1 MDTIDMDEGFG
12 QLRALMQAHAP
23 VSGEALMT
31 WLTKVEAY
39 DPDRYHTQWVPYLA
53 GFPHHWV
60 EPLTTVD
67 TIEALE
73 LAAHVAPF
81 AMFAFDGSAW
91 SGLAR
96 FARQEGKL
104 PPTGWPPGFLNY
116 YGFNDDKMLEFV
128 KSEALSQLVH
138 LNLVWGNLTPAG
150 IATLA
155 DCPWLKDLK
164 RLELRYHYS
173 IKNEG
178 IEALIASRYIT
189 QLEHLDVSQTHADS
203 KGFQALAQSD
213 FSRHLRSLHYW
224 NDVNEVSIA
233 KDFNDSRSLTK
244 LQDLK
249 LSNTSSQDISELFMS
264 PNAATLRTFEFNAC
278 DEMTPEQFQLIIT
291 SPYLTQLEE
300 LNLSNLALDDRHMK
314 LCSKSQAFDALHTL
328 DLSENTITSEGIK
341 ALTEAAWMR
350 GITSLNLSNNP
361 LDTRTFEHL
370 AQAPCALQILTIQQ
384 DDEDDREGP
393 HFELDEGLATWLAT
407 PKSAALT
414 HLDLTNTHL
423 STSLYALAN
432 AHHIKTFQSLN
443 VQGDDMD
450 AEGLIALLESPVS
463 DTLETL
469 DLSFSWYDTPEA
481 LTSVCQAI
489 ARSNYLTHLT
499 RLDFGLIDLH
509 NEALIALS
517 NAPQCA
523 SLTYLDVSGD
533 SFSDAALKV
542 FASSPHFSN
551 LTTLKIQFAYSDSEH
566 ETVEQW
572 KILRHAPHLRDVVR
586 DRFDPELLLED

>member
-12 QLRALMQAHAP
+12 KLRALMQAHDP

-31 WLTKVEAY
+31 WLTQVEAH

-53 GFPHHWV
+53 GFPHHWIN
-60 EPLTTVD
+60 PLTTVE

-73 LAAHVAPF
+73 IAAHLAPF
-81 AMFAFDGSAW
+81 AVFAFDGSAW

-96 FARQEGKL
+96 FARQQGKL

-138 LNLVWGNLTPAG
+138 LNLRWGDLTPAG

-155 DCPWLKDLK
+155 ACPRLKDLK
-164 RLELRYHYS
+164 KLELRYHYS

-178 IEALIASRYIT
+178 IEALITSPYIT
-189 QLEHLDVSQTHADS
+189 QLEHLDVSQTHAGS
-203 KGFQALAQSD
+203 RGFQALAQSN
-213 FSRHLRSLHYW
+213 FSRHLRELHYW
-224 NDVNEVSIA
+224 NDVNEASIA
-233 KDFNDSRSLTK
+233 KDFAASTSLTK
-244 LQDLK
+244 LRHLG
-249 LSNTSSQDISELFMS
+249 LSNTSSQDIGELLMS
-264 PNAATLRTFEFNAC
+264 ANAATLRTFEFNAC
-278 DEMTPEQFQLIIT
+278 DEMTPAHFQLITT
-291 SPYLTQLEE
+291 SPHLTQLEE
-300 LNLSNLALDDRHMK
+300 LNLSNLALDDQHMK
-314 LCSKSQAFDALHTL
+314 LCSTSQAFDALHTL

-341 ALTEAAWMR
+341 ALAEASWMR
-350 GITSLNLSNNP
+350 GVTSLDLSNNP

-370 AQAPCALQILTIQQ
+370 ARAGCALHRLTIRQQ
-384 DDEDDREGP
+384 DEEDRDGP

-407 PKSAALT
+407 PHSASLT
-414 HLDLTNTHL
+414 HLELTNTHL
-423 STSLYALAN
+423 SKSLCALAN

-450 AEGLIALLESPVS
+450 PEGLIALLESPVS

-469 DLSFSWYDTPEA
+469 DLSFSWYDHPEV

-489 ARSNYLTHLT
+489 ARSRYLTHLT
-499 RLDFGLIDLH
+499 RLDFGLISLH
-509 NEALIALS
+509 DEALIALAH
-517 NAPQCA
+517 APQCA
-523 SLTYLDVSGD
+523 SLTYLDISGD
-533 SFSDAALKV
+533 TFSDAALKV
-542 FASSPHFSN
+542 FASSPHFAH
-551 LTTLKIQFAYSDSEH
+551 LTTLKVEFEYVDSDGELL
-566 ETVEQW
+566 EQW
-572 KILRHAPHLRDVVR
+572 KILRHAPHLPDVVR